1 MTADDDL
8 ETQLATQLARM
19 AEIIDDPH
27 LSRSE
32 KERLLDE
39 ITGEGA
45 TTLAVM
51 LGETTGCED

>member
-1 MTADDDL
+1 MTADDNL
-8 ETQLATQLARM
+8 ETQLAEQLSR
-19 AEIIDDPH
+19 IDKIVDDPH
-27 LSRSE
+27 LSRHE

-39 ITGEGA
+39 ITGEGG